1 MPGEDEGNVKK
12 DLFLPAFCWEV
23 FFVGDVKPIVRIP
36 TSPNRV
42 REGRGF
48 SLGEIIEA
56 NLTLHDVKR
65 IGLRVDLRRRS
76 VHKENVEA
84 LKAMFGNLKKA
95 EKKEAKVREAKKEK
109 KVKEVEEGAG
119 VKVGTP
125 LTVLKGLGSK
135 TAEKLKEVGI
145 ESVED
150 LAEEDAEALSKATG
164 ISASKLASWIDEAK
178 KMKK

>member
-1 MPGEDEGNVKK
+1 MD
-12 DLFLPAFCWEV
+12 
-23 FFVGDVKPIVRIP
+23 DVKPIVRIP
-36 TSPNRV
+36 GSSNRV

-48 SLGEIIEA
+48 SLGELKEA
-56 NLTLHDVKR
+56 NLTLHDAKR

-84 LKAMFGNLKKA
+84 IKAMLGDLKKA
-95 EKKEAKVREAKKEK
+95 EGKKREKVKVEAAEVEK
-109 KVKEVEEGAG
+109 KVKEAERVASVEG
-119 VKVGTP
+119 GTP
-125 LTVLKGLGSK
+125 LTVLKGLGAK

-164 ISASKLASWIDEAK
+164 ISVSKLASWIDEAK
-178 KMKK
+178 KIKEGKV